1 MFANCRKHSRY
12 QLEDKGIYQFSQT
25 FARGRQCG
33 NIRQCCACTKL
44 MKLIDLMTT
53 DRKST
58 RNKTSNSDGN
68 DKFNYNSTAT
78 VAHLDKTLG

>member
-1 MFANCRKHSRY
+1 
-12 QLEDKGIYQFSQT
+12 
-25 FARGRQCG
+25 
-33 NIRQCCACTKL
+33 